1 MLTIAYIAHPISGD
15 VARNI
20 RKVETILEYLHKQR
34 GAVWPLAPYLDAC
47 RYLDD
52 TRGEDR
58 ERAFM
63 ANEHY
68 FREGFIDELWIC
80 GDISP
85 GVRVEAE
92 WAIFYGIPTRFDP
105 LPAELTEL
113 LAHV

>member
-1 MLTIAYIAHPISGD
+1 MITAYIAHPIAGD

-20 RKVETILEYLHKQR
+20 RKVETILEYLHRQR
-34 GAVWPLAPYLDAC
+34 GEVWPIAPYLDAC

-52 TRGEDR
+52 GRVDDR
-58 ERAFM
+58 ERAFW
-63 ANEHY
+63 ANERY

-92 WAIFYGIPTRFDP
+92 YAVFYGIPTRFDP
-105 LPAELTEL
+105 LAAELKEL
-113 LAHV
+113 LRGL